1 MCVVA
6 VNLTSTRCK
15 QRSGLLAQPFV
26 HSVAPVTFGRP
37 AHNGSRLGAS
47 LNRRRR
53 TLFGFTA
60 VFAKAQQESAAQA
73 AESKGRNILVAADS
87 SEDSKWALKW
97 ETWCTWRTASP
108 ASRWWEASTQHPVRP
123 QLPCLIALLHA
134 ASKPSGAHLA
144 DGGLAM
150 VDVDRLLVSEEQYM
164 LAEQQQLG
172 LACAEAFENQQV
184 AYVVQ
189 VLREASPGSSSRDK
203 GRVAEA
209 LCRKAADLEAA
220 ALVVASQRKGALSEW
235 VLGSVAADCVSH
247 STRPVLVLHAPLTP
261 LPERPGLLVRLASA
275 LRGGSKGQQAAEV
288 AAGPTGAASTGE
300 QLQGQGRLAQKQQ
313 GQQHAAGQQQ
323 VQQGQQQQ
331 RAGSRTILL
340 AVDDSDASEAACVW
354 ALRNLHRPGTTF
366 HLLRIIPTLP
376 ARAAFN
382 NPVMDGVVVFN
393 EPPAELFKGAA
404 QHYMQHRFEPKLQE
418 AGVPY
423 HVDIVLEPVDN
434 SVAGV
439 GEAICSQAAD
449 LQAAAVVMGSHMRGG
464 VLQFILGSVSQYVAH
479 RCTRPVAVLH

>member
-97 ETWCTWRTASP
+97 PLVGGLYSAP
-108 ASRWWEASTQHPVRP
+108 
-123 QLPCLIALLHA
+123 
-134 ASKPSGAHLA
+134 

>member
-1 MCVVA
+1 
-6 VNLTSTRCK
+6 
-15 QRSGLLAQPFV
+15 
-26 HSVAPVTFGRP
+26 
-37 AHNGSRLGAS
+37 
-47 LNRRRR
+47 
-53 TLFGFTA
+53 
-60 VFAKAQQESAAQA
+60 
-73 AESKGRNILVAADS
+73 
-87 SEDSKWALKW
+87 
-97 ETWCTWRTASP
+97 
-108 ASRWWEASTQHPVRP
+108 
-123 QLPCLIALLHA
+123 
-134 ASKPSGAHLA
+134 
-144 DGGLAM
+144 M
-150 VDVDRLLVSEEQYM
+150 VDVDHLLVSEEQYM

-172 LACAEAFENQQV
+172 RACAEAFENQQV

-189 VLREASPGSSSRDK
+189 VLREAPPGSSSRDK

-209 LCRKAADLEAA
+209 LCRKAADLKAA

-247 STRPVLVLHAPLTP
+247 STRPVLVLHAPLAP
-261 LPERPGLLVRLASA
+261 LPERPGLLTRLTSV
-275 LRGGSKGQQAAEV
+275 LRGGSKGQHAAEV
-288 AAGPTGAASTGE
+288 AAEPTGAASTGE
-300 QLQGQGRLAQKQQ
+300 QQQGQERLAQK
-313 GQQHAAGQQQ
+313 QQ

-354 ALRNLHRPGTTF
+354 ALRNLHRPGTAF

-376 ARAAFN
+376 AGAAFN

>member
-1 MCVVA
+1 MCVIA
-6 VNLTSTRCK
+6 VNITSTQCK
-15 QRSGLLAQPFV
+15 QRSGLLAQPLIR
-26 HSVAPVTFGRP
+26 SVAPVTFGRP

-53 TLFGFTA
+53 TPFGFTA

-87 SEDSKWALKW
+87 SEDSRWALKW
-97 ETWCTWRTASP
+97 VAQELY
-108 ASRWWEASTQHPVRP
+108 RP
-123 QLPCLIALLHA
+123 GDLVHVAHCI
-134 ASKPSGAHLA
+134 PSQPLVGGLYSAP

-150 VDVDRLLVSEEQYM
+150 VDVDHLLVSEEQYM

-172 LACAEAFENQQV
+172 RACAEAFENQQV

-189 VLREASPGSSSRDK
+189 VLREAPPGSSSRDK

-209 LCRKAADLEAA
+209 LCRKAADLKAA

-247 STRPVLVLHAPLTP
+247 STRPVLVLHAPLAP
-261 LPERPGLLVRLASA
+261 LPERPGLLTRLTSV
-275 LRGGSKGQQAAEV
+275 LRGGSKGQHAAEV
-288 AAGPTGAASTGE
+288 AAEPTGAASTGE
-300 QLQGQGRLAQKQQ
+300 QQQGQERLAQK
-313 GQQHAAGQQQ
+313 QQ

-354 ALRNLHRPGTTF
+354 ALRNLHRPGTAF

-376 ARAAFN
+376 AGAAFN